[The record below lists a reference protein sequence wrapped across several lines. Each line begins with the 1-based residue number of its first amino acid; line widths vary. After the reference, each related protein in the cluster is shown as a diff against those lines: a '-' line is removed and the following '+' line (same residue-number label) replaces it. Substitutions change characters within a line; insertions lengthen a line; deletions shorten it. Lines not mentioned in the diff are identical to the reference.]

1 MYIPSSITA
10 EKRSRLESGEC
21 HRLTCA
27 AVPLPSTGLVSMENK
42 EPQAVAELMNMAL
55 GFIKPM
61 SLKCALDLGI
71 ADQIYSHGRPM
82 TLSQLQSALSLP
94 QSKEPHLRHLMRIL
108 THFGFIQMQ
117 IDANT
122 SAEPIYDITP
132 MSSLVTNKEGSLNL
146 VSLVRFR
153 LESIEENIKALL
165 CMAEWLKQGDNKQT
179 PFEMAHGCRLWEMAS
194 ENSRLNE
201 SFNSSMASTTSLF
214 TNVII
219 KSGGDIFK
227 GIESLVDVGGG
238 IGKVAKSIASNFPHV
253 KCTVL
258 DLPHVVRDLANDG
271 VVKFVSGNMFDYI
284 PPADA
289 ILLKFVLHNWGDDDC
304 IKILKR
310 CKEAISSTEAGGKVI
325 IVDAVVGRPRAREYE
340 ETQLLLD
347 MLMISVHA
355 GAERDENEWES
366 LFTKAGFSSY
376 NIARTIGLLSV
387 IEVYP

>member
-1 MYIPSSITA
+1 M
-10 EKRSRLESGEC
+10 ESNE
-21 HRLTCA
+21 
-27 AVPLPSTGLVSMENK
+27 S
-42 EPQAVAELMNMAL
+42 QAVAELMNMAL

-71 ADQIYSHGRPM
+71 ADQICRHGRPM
-82 TLSQLQSALSLP
+82 TLSQLHSALSLP
-94 QSKEPHLRHLMRIL
+94 QSKEPHLGHLMRIL

-146 VSLVRFR
+146 VPMVRFR
-153 LESIEENIKALL
+153 LESIEENIKAFL
-165 CMAEWLKQGDNKQT
+165 CMADWLKQEDKQT
-179 PFEMAHGCRLWEMAS
+179 SFEMAHGCSLWEMAS
-194 ENSRLNE
+194 GNSRLNE
-201 SFNSSMASTTSLF
+201 TFNSAMASTTSLF
-214 TNVII
+214 TDVII

-238 IGKVAKSIASNFPHV
+238 VGAVAKAIASNFPHV

-271 VVKFVSGNMFDYI
+271 VVKFVSGDMFDYI
-284 PPADA
+284 PPGDA
-289 ILLKFVLHNWGDDDC
+289 LLLKCVLHNWGDDDC

-325 IVDAVVGRPRAREYE
+325 IVDFVVGRPRARVSE

-347 MLMISVHA
+347 MLMMSVHA
-355 GAERDENEWES
+355 GAERDENEWKT

-376 NIARTIGLLSV
+376 KIARTIGLFSV